1 MSTSTK
7 RRNVASKA
15 SFITSRMNLQSR
27 KMQMQNDIE
36 KLLSDKSSET
46 ISDSTAL
53 RLLRAVTQLLSLLS
67 TREKD
72 MRQKVININRKLE
85 RIESNI
91 FKTKTNIEIY
101 AVAIK
106 IEDLTDFDVTT
117 TARRDLDVS
126 TTQQKTL
133 TEIRR
138 KKTMMIKI
146 NNEAK
151 KTIIRIMIIKDL
163 MQKLKTIE
171 KKKKNILSIKRLLSD
186 DLKLLAR
193 FEKTKERIKQDRKLL
208 HDITSSTTA
217 MRRTYVVLAHDVRM
231 SNVNTFNQQT
241 IINQI
246 VKQNSSLHKDLNIV
260 RVVWTKKTERLRK
273 EHFSLII
280 ELVSF
285 ETTNRLIK
293 DELLNDYSH
302 RVCEYF
308 EKKCRIKQCFRC
320 QKYDHVNKTCRND
333 EKCDF
338 CACEHFSFECR
349 TFNEH
354 KKCANCVD
362 KHFA

>member
-7 RRNVASKA
+7 RRNVVSRT

-27 KMQMQNDIE
+27 KMQMQDNIE

-67 TREKD
+67 TKERD
-72 MRQKVININRKLE
+72 MRQKLININRKLE

-101 AVAIK
+101 AIAIK
-106 IEDLTDFDVTT
+106 IEDLTIFDVTT
-117 TARRDLDVS
+117 TARRNLNVS
-126 TTQQKTL
+126 TIQQKTF
-133 TEIRR
+133 TEIRK

-151 KTIIRIMIIKDL
+151 KIIIRIMIIKDL

-193 FEKTKERIKQDRKLL
+193 FEKTKERKKQDKELL

-217 MRRTYVVLAHDVRM
+217 MRRTYVVLTHDVRM

-246 VKQNSSLHKDLNIV
+246 VKQNSSLHKNLNIV
-260 RVVWTKKTERLRK
+260 R
-273 EHFSLII
+273 II
-280 ELVSF
+280 
-285 ETTNRLIK
+285 
-293 DELLNDYSH
+293 
-302 RVCEYF
+302 
-308 EKKCRIKQCFRC
+308 
-320 QKYDHVNKTCRND
+320 
-333 EKCDF
+333 
-338 CACEHFSFECR
+338 
-349 TFNEH
+349 
-354 KKCANCVD
+354 
-362 KHFA
+362 